1 MIKYFNSTLNSFRQ
15 IPLEDKREWITL
27 FIIYPFSLIFLLVY
41 FFKYNFKYH
50 VSEFNDELLI
60 SFTLLTLTLIYGIIT
75 HKKNQTLVS
84 YLFLATFT
92 ICFFIYVSG
101 GVESPGL
108 FWLTFLGPIYG
119 LFYRKKGILVGAIV
133 SAIAFFIYIYLHKMD
148 LIPTVITQQANY
160 QTEKNTNFFT
170 FLIFMSINFFAY
182 AKAHERALKSLKDK
196 NEQIESLLR
205 ILFHDVANPLAVIT
219 LSSDVMLKRKNFTE
233 EGVQRIS
240 RAALNLKEQ
249 LESVKKLKTIKDGK
263 YVLEINECYIKQM
276 LDSAIDIFS
285 EKCQSKKITIL
296 TEYDD
301 QTLKIKVDFIV
312 FVNQIISNILSN
324 SIKFSHPDS
333 EILIKVKKLDES
345 VQIIIQDFG
354 IGMSDEISKHL
365 FDTEK
370 VTSRSGTEKES
381 GAGYGISLA
390 KYFIESLAGTLEVQ
404 SREQIDNSTDHGT
417 TFTITFPR

>member
-1 MIKYFNSTLNSFRQ
+1 MGLSVN
-15 IPLEDKREWITL
+15 
-27 FIIYPFSLIFLLVY
+27 
-41 FFKYNFKYH
+41 
-50 VSEFNDELLI
+50 
-60 SFTLLTLTLIYGIIT
+60 IIT
-75 HKKNQTLVS
+75 QH
-84 YLFLATFT
+84 
-92 ICFFIYVSG
+92 
-101 GVESPGL
+101 
-108 FWLTFLGPIYG
+108 
-119 LFYRKKGILVGAIV
+119 
-133 SAIAFFIYIYLHKMD
+133 
-148 LIPTVITQQANY
+148 ANY
-160 QTEKNTNFFT
+160 QAEKNSNFFT
-170 FLIFMSINFFAY
+170 FLLFMSINFFAY

-263 YVLEINECYIKQM
+263 YVLEVHEFYIKQM
-276 LDSAIDIFS
+276 LDTAIDVFS
-285 EKCQSKKITIL
+285 EKCQSKKIIIL
-296 TEYDD
+296 TEYED

-333 EILIKVKKLDES
+333 EILIKVKNKENS

-354 IGMSDEISKHL
+354 IGMSEEVIKNL

-370 VTSRSGTEKES
+370 VTSRAGTEKET

-390 KYFIESLAGTLEVQ
+390 KYFIESLSGTIEVQ
-404 SREQIDNSTDHGT
+404 STEQKENTTDHGT
-417 TFTITFPR
+417 TFIMTFPRQD